1 MQDRLFRALAILRV
15 VLLANTIGLNL
26 LRRENFEHPTAG
38 LLVVLGLAVWTGV
51 AIWAYA
57 DPARR
62 TPPLLVT
69 DLLVAVAGLAVTP
82 WVKGPDFNATVA
94 GFWVMGAMFA
104 WAIQWRWA
112 GGLTAAVVLCAA
124 DLAIRDTFTQSNYGN
139 LFLLMI
145 GGPIIGYVCESLQR
159 SAMAV
164 AAAER
169 TAATEAERAR
179 LARAVHDGVLQVLA
193 LVQRRGGELGGEA
206 GELGRLA
213 GEQEIRLRALI
224 RAQDSV
230 VPPAFGDADGRV
242 DLAMELARFEEHGSV
257 TVSLPGPPVPLP
269 ARTVDEIVAAVSA
282 CLDNVLLHVGRSAP
296 AWVLL
301 EAFPDRV
308 VVSVRDEG
316 PGIPAGR
323 LEAAQ
328 GDGRLGVVDSIRG
341 RIVELGGTAEL
352 TTGTYG
358 TEWELTVPRSL
369 QSRASQDVSAR
380 RQASGVTLGQPA
392 ARPRTAGATMPT
404 RGRMPSRRRAD
415 RPRLAHARRGTRCRP
430 SALLLGQERTVD
442 HRAEGDAHRLQG
454 QDSGSSGRG
463 RSDRRAGRLT
473 ARRPACGTP
482 RTRCRAGSRRSCRR
496 RRSRDQPAPAGRCR
510 RGRRAAGHEPSRAP
524 PSSRGPE
531 PG

>member
-1 MQDRLFRALAILRV
+1 MQDRLFRALAILRL

-26 LRRENFEHPTAG
+26 LRHENFEHPTAG
-38 LLVVLGLAVWTGV
+38 LVAVLGLSVWTGV

-69 DLLVAVAGLAVTP
+69 DLLVAVVGLAVTP

-112 GGLTAAVVLCAA
+112 GGLTAAVVLCAV

-145 GGPIIGYVCESLQR
+145 GGPIIGYVSESLQR

-169 TAATEAERAR
+169 AAATEAERAR

-242 DLAMELARFEEHGSV
+242 DLAMELARLEEHGSV

-269 ARTVDEIVAAVSA
+269 ARTVDEIVAAVAA
-282 CLDNVLLHVGRSAP
+282 CLDNVLLHVGRGAP

-358 TEWELTVPRSL
+358 TEWELTVPL
-369 QSRASQDVSAR
+369 ASR
-380 RQASGVTLGQPA
+380 
-392 ARPRTAGATMPT
+392 
-404 RGRMPSRRRAD
+404 
-415 RPRLAHARRGTRCRP
+415 
-430 SALLLGQERTVD
+430 
-442 HRAEGDAHRLQG
+442 
-454 QDSGSSGRG
+454 
-463 RSDRRAGRLT
+463 
-473 ARRPACGTP
+473 
-482 RTRCRAGSRRSCRR
+482 
-496 RRSRDQPAPAGRCR
+496 
-510 RGRRAAGHEPSRAP
+510 
-524 PSSRGPE
+524 
-531 PG
+531 